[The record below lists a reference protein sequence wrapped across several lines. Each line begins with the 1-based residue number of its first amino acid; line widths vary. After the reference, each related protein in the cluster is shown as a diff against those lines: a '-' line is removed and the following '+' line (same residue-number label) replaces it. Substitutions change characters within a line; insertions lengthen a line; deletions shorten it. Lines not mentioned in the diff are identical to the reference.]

1 MENSNSNEGSA
12 YKSGN
17 IFGWKFSFI
26 SLGIILVTL
35 IAVILTE
42 NYKQYQVG
50 SDRKFRLD
58 SVEVERVDSLQLEDK
73 KSEK

>member
-1 MENSNSNEGSA
+1 MENSNSNEDSI
-12 YKSGN
+12 YRSGN

-42 NYKQYQVG
+42 DYKQYQVD
-50 SDRKFRLD
+50 SDGKPRID
-58 SVEVERVDSLQLEDK
+58 SIDIERGDSLQLEDK
-73 KSEK
+73 